1 LEKEKTMT
9 QIHTPNPITQ
19 VKRVRE
25 KILASG
31 DKHLIAMSDLLN
43 DTQMERLIVIFS
55 RAEAKARGE

>member
-1 LEKEKTMT
+1 MT
-9 QIHTPNPITQ
+9 QTHTPDPITQ